1 MTLVIALACKDGI
14 VMASDGQ
21 VTGGSAGGYVRFHS
35 QKIFKINNNVLFGAS
50 GNIGT
55 IQRALAIIQAFS
67 QQLEEEMDYQK
78 MEQIRV
84 ELFKIYKNEIDRHK
98 AFYKDMELES
108 IKHAPISDII
118 ISKFQDGEAFIW
130 HISPDCSDELLQ
142 DIGYACTGNGDVFA
156 YTILKNF
163 NVKELDV
170 EKGKLIAFRVIK
182 EAIEIGAFGLGEPI
196 DIWIVTDKGVKRL
209 STEEIEALEDSYLI
223 WKRMEEKL
231 FNKLYMEDE
240 NESN

>member
-35 QKIFKINNNVLFGAS
+35 QKIFKINDNVLFGAS

-55 IQRALAIIQAFS
+55 IQRALAIVQAFS
-67 QQLEEEMDYQK
+67 QQLMEEMDYQK
-78 MEQIRV
+78 MEQIRI

-98 AFYKDMELES
+98 AFYKDTDVES

-118 ISKFQDGEAFIW
+118 ISKFKGDESFIW

-142 DIGYACTGNGDVFA
+142 DIGYACTGSGDVFA

-163 NVKELDV
+163 NIKKLNVDR
-170 EKGKLIAFRVIK
+170 GKIIAFRVIK

-196 DIWIVTDKGVKRL
+196 DIWTITDKGVKRL
-209 STEEIEALEDSYLI
+209 STEEIEALSETYSL
-223 WKRMEEKL
+223 WKKMEEEL
-231 FNKLYMEDE
+231 FNKLAIKGSFLE
-240 NESN
+240 